1 MVEILFCFIAV
12 RILKIKLSSFSFL
25 RLAAND
31 RDYAYWR
38 FAGALAVEMRNTEY
52 GRKTW
57 HCSSPAITHRRV
69 LCAGVFRL
77 SSQ

>member
-1 MVEILFCFIAV
+1 MPPNE
-12 RILKIKLSSFSFL
+12 
-25 RLAAND
+25 

-38 FAGALAVEMRNTEY
+38 FAGVFAIEMGKTEC

-57 HCSSPAITHRRV
+57 PCSSPAITHRRV

>member
-1 MVEILFCFIAV
+1 MVCF
-12 RILKIKLSSFSFL
+12 FF

-38 FAGALAVEMRNTEY
+38 FAGVFANEMGKTEC
-52 GRKTW
+52 GGKTR

-77 SSQ
+77 TSQ